1 MLRFSRAIVVSITSR
16 VVNTIRI
23 LTPGVA
29 VGKVSTN
36 HRTGALVARGL
47 ADERHKSAV
56 PKILLNQY
64 FILGETI
71 ASASEMSTINQEY
84 PAFASLEQSP
94 FSKILGLKV
103 ESASAGAAVVRMPF
117 DLRLL
122 NDGGPDVPIHGGA
135 IASLADFAACAA
147 VWTMPETQR
156 SATITM
162 TVNYTAPGIRSD
174 LVARARVRSKGRRV
188 ASIAVEIHDR
198 NGALV
203 ADALV
208 SYKIA

>member
-1 MLRFSRAIVVSITSR
+1 MMT
-16 VVNTIRI
+16 TIKQ
-23 LTPGVA
+23 T
-29 VGKVSTN
+29 
-36 HRTGALVARGL
+36 
-47 ADERHKSAV
+47 
-56 PKILLNQY
+56 
-64 FILGETI
+64 
-71 ASASEMSTINQEY
+71 Y
-84 PAFASLEQSP
+84 PALASLERSP
-94 FSKILGLKV
+94 FSAILGLKV
-103 ESASAGAAVVRMPF
+103 ESAGAGTAVVQMPF

-156 SATITM
+156 SATISM

-188 ASIAVEIHDR
+188 ASINVEIHDQA
-198 NGALV
+198 GALV

-208 SYKIA
+208 TYKIA